1 MESKFLKSILVFGI
15 FALYVLPISAQNLY
29 VRNANETQEIY
40 QLSSISKLS
49 FSGGNLIVH
58 KTDNSTVTH
67 AISEIRYMSFSDYV
81 DIFMPREQEDV
92 LTVYPNPA
100 SNLLNIN
107 LPSDK
112 LGGELHVLSLDGKT
126 LMSHKLVDS
135 QTAIDINSLPQGVYF
150 CRYIFGTHSET
161 VKIIKQN

>member
-15 FALYVLPISAQNLY
+15 FALYVLPVSAQSLY
-29 VRNANETQEIY
+29 VRNTNETQSVY
-40 QLSSISKLS
+40 SLSTISKIT
-49 FSGGNLIVH
+49 FSGGNVIVH

-150 CRYIFGTHSET
+150 CRYIYGTHSET

>member
-15 FALYVLPISAQNLY
+15 FALYVLPISAQSLY
-29 VRNANETQEIY
+29 VRNTNETQSVY
-40 QLSSISKLS
+40 SLSTISKIT
-49 FSGGNLIVH
+49 FSGGNVIVH

-150 CRYIFGTHSET
+150 CRYIYGTHSET

>member
-1 MESKFLKSILVFGI
+1 MESKFFKSILVFGI
-15 FALYVLPISAQNLY
+15 FALYVLPVSAQSLY
-29 VRNANETQEIY
+29 VRNTNETQSVY
-40 QLSSISKLS
+40 SLSTISKIT
-49 FSGGNLIVH
+49 FSGGNVIVH

-150 CRYIFGTHSET
+150 CRYIYGTHSET

>member
-1 MESKFLKSILVFGI
+1 M
-15 FALYVLPISAQNLY
+15 
-29 VRNANETQEIY
+29 RNANETQEIY

-49 FSGGNLIVH
+49 FSASDLIVH

-67 AISEIRYMSFSDYV
+67 AISEIRYMSFSDHV
-81 DIFMPREQEDV
+81 EIFMPREQEDM
-92 LTVYPNPA
+92 LTVYPNPV

-112 LGGELHVLSLDGKT
+112 LGGDLLVLSLDGKT

-135 QTAIDINSLPQGVYF
+135 QTAIDLNALPQGIYF

-161 VKIIKQN
+161 VKIVKQN

>member
-1 MESKFLKSILVFGI
+1 MESKFFKSILVFGI
-15 FALYVLPISAQNLY
+15 FALYVLPVSAQSLY
-29 VRNANETQEIY
+29 VRNTNETQSVY
-40 QLSSISKLS
+40 SLSTISKIT
-49 FSGGNLIVH
+49 FSGGNVIVH

-92 LTVYPNPA
+92 LTVYPNPV

-150 CRYIFGTHSET
+150 CRYIYGTHSET

>member
-1 MESKFLKSILVFGI
+1 MESKFFKSILVFGI

-49 FSGGNLIVH
+49 FSASDLIVH

-81 DIFMPREQEDV
+81 EIFMPREQEDM
-92 LTVYPNPA
+92 LTVYPNPV

-112 LGGELHVLSLDGKT
+112 LGGDLLVLSLDGKT

-135 QTAIDINSLPQGVYF
+135 
-150 CRYIFGTHSET
+150 
-161 VKIIKQN
+161 KQQLT

>member
-1 MESKFLKSILVFGI
+1 MESKFFKSILVFGI
-15 FALYVLPISAQNLY
+15 FALYVLPVSAQSLY
-29 VRNANETQEIY
+29 VRNTNETQSVY
-40 QLSSISKLS
+40 SLSTISKIT
-49 FSGGNLIVH
+49 FSGGNVIVH

-135 QTAIDINSLPQGVYF
+135 QTAIDLNALPQGIYF

>member
-15 FALYVLPISAQNLY
+15 FALYVLPVSAQSLY
-29 VRNANETQEIY
+29 VRNTNETQSVY
-40 QLSSISKLS
+40 SLSTISKIT
-49 FSGGNLIVH
+49 FSGGNVIVH

>member
-1 MESKFLKSILVFGI
+1 M
-15 FALYVLPISAQNLY
+15 
-29 VRNANETQEIY
+29 RNANETQEIY

-49 FSGGNLIVH
+49 FSASDLIVH

-67 AISEIRYMSFSDYV
+67 AISEIRYMSFRDYV
-81 DIFMPREQEDV
+81 EIFMPREQEDM
-92 LTVYPNPA
+92 LTVYPNPV

-112 LGGELHVLSLDGKT
+112 LGGDLLVLSLDGKT

-135 QTAIDINSLPQGVYF
+135 QTAIDLNALPQGIYF

-161 VKIIKQN
+161 VKIVKQN

>member
-1 MESKFLKSILVFGI
+1 MKNKFITSILVFV
-15 FALYVLPISAQNLY
+15 FFVFFVLPISAQSMYINT
-29 VRNANETQEIY
+29 NETQDIY

-49 FSGGNLIVH
+49 FSGGNIVVH
-58 KTDNSTVTH
+58 KTDNSNVEYV
-67 AISEIRYMSFSDYV
+67 INEIRYMSFSDYTG
-81 DIFMPREQEDV
+81 IYLPSEQEDM

-112 LGGELHVLSLDGKT
+112 LGGDLLVLSLDGKT
-126 LMSHKLVDS
+126 LMSYKLVDS
-135 QTAIDINSLPQGVYF
+135 QTAIDLNTLPQGIYF
-150 CRYIFGTHSET
+150 CRYIYGTHSET

>member
-1 MESKFLKSILVFGI
+1 MESKFFKSILVFGI
-15 FALYVLPISAQNLY
+15 FALYVLPVSAQSLY

-49 FSGGNLIVH
+49 FSASDLIVH

-135 QTAIDINSLPQGVYF
+135 QTAIDLNALPQGIYF

>member
-49 FSGGNLIVH
+49 FLASDLIVH

-150 CRYIFGTHSET
+150 CRYIYGTHSE
-161 VKIIKQN
+161 

>member
-1 MESKFLKSILVFGI
+1 
-15 FALYVLPISAQNLY
+15 
-29 VRNANETQEIY
+29 
-40 QLSSISKLS
+40 
-49 FSGGNLIVH
+49 
-58 KTDNSTVTH
+58 
-67 AISEIRYMSFSDYV
+67 MSFSDYV

-150 CRYIFGTHSET
+150 CRYIYGTHSET

>member
-49 FSGGNLIVH
+49 FSASDVIVH
-58 KTDNSTVTH
+58 KTDNSIATH
-67 AISEIRYMSFSDYV
+67 AISAIRYMSFNN
-81 DIFMPREQEDV
+81 FMGIYLPREQENM

-112 LGGELHVLSLDGKT
+112 LGGDLLVLSLDGKT
-126 LMSHKLVDS
+126 LMSYKLVDS
-135 QTAIDINSLPQGVYF
+135 QTAIDLNTLPQGVYF
-150 CRYIFGTHSET
+150 CRYIYGTHSET
-161 VKIIKQN
+161 VKIVKQN

>member
-15 FALYVLPISAQNLY
+15 FALYVLPISAQSLY
-29 VRNANETQEIY
+29 VRNTNETQIVY
-40 QLSSISKLS
+40 SLSTISKIT
-49 FSGGNLIVH
+49 FSGGNVIVH

-150 CRYIFGTHSET
+150 CRYIYGTHSET

>member
-15 FALYVLPISAQNLY
+15 FALYVLPVSAQSLY

-49 FSGGNLIVH
+49 FLASDLIVH

>member
-1 MESKFLKSILVFGI
+1 MKKNKFIKLILVFGI
-15 FALYVLPISAQNLY
+15 FAFYVLPISAQSMYINT
-29 VRNANETQEIY
+29 NETQEIY

-49 FSGGNLIVH
+49 FSASDLIVH
-58 KTDNSTVTH
+58 KTDNSTATH

-81 DIFMPREQEDV
+81 DIFTPSEQEDM
-92 LTVYPNPA
+92 LTVYPNPV

-112 LGGELHVLSLDGKT
+112 LGGDLLMLSLDGKT

-135 QTAIDINSLPQGVYF
+135 QTAIDLNTLPQGVYF
-150 CRYIFGTHSET
+150 CCYIYGIHSET

>member
-15 FALYVLPISAQNLY
+15 FALYVLPVSAQSLY
-29 VRNANETQEIY
+29 VRNTNETQSVY
-40 QLSSISKLS
+40 SLSTISKIT
-49 FSGGNLIVH
+49 FSGGNVIVH

-81 DIFMPREQEDV
+81 DIFMPSEQEDV

-150 CRYIFGTHSET
+150 CRYIYGTHSET